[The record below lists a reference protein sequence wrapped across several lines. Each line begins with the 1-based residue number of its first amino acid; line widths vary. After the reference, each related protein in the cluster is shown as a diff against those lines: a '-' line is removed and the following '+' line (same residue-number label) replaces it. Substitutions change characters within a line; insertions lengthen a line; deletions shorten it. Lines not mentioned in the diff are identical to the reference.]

1 MNGSDS
7 LLKALWDGG
16 IRVCFANPGT
26 SEMHLVGGLDR
37 QHGMRAVL
45 GLFEGVCT
53 GAADGYGR
61 MLDRPAATLLHLGPG
76 LANGLSNLHN
86 AFRAHSP
93 VVNIVGDHARTHRA
107 LDAPLTSD
115 IEGTAR
121 PFSHWVRT
129 SQSVREIAEDAAA
142 AVAAAR
148 RAPGHVATLI
158 VPADVTWEKVEPQDE
173 ASLAAAIPA
182 VHARKPRES
191 NIEAVAAALS
201 GRLDASAIILNGRA
215 LREDTLEIAGRIA
228 AATGARLLFPT
239 HAARIARGA
248 GRVQVERIPYVIDQA
263 MALLAEFRTLIL
275 VGAKPPVAFFGYP
288 DRPGRLTRP
297 DTRVLELASIEEDL
311 DVAIRALADL
321 LVTDKREI
329 SKSKMEPQSR
339 PTGDITRDKI
349 GLMLA
354 SVIPENSVV
363 VDESITTGRNF
374 LSATSTARPHDWLM
388 GTGGSIGYA
397 LPCAIGAAIA
407 CPDRRILALESDG
420 SGMYMPQALWTMAR
434 ESLDVLT
441 LVFANRKYQILRT
454 EFKNMGIEAISER
467 AAKLLDIDSPTVDWV
482 GLAKALGVTA
492 KRATSMEDLGAA
504 LDVGLSERGPM
515 LIEAVL

>member
-37 QHGMRAVL
+37 QSGMRAVL
-45 GLFEGVCT
+45 GLLEGVCT

-61 MLDRPAATLLHLGPG
+61 MLDKPAATLLHLGPG

-86 AFRAHSP
+86 ALRAQSP
-93 VVNIVGDHARTHRA
+93 IVNIVGDHARTHRA

-121 PFSHWVRT
+121 PFSHWIRT
-129 SQSVREIAEDAAA
+129 SQSAREIPQDGAA

-148 RAPGHVATLI
+148 SAPGHVATLI
-158 VPADVTWEKVEPQDE
+158 VPADVTWEKIDTHDE
-173 ASLAAAIPA
+173 VDPGSAPTLQ
-182 VHARKPRES
+182 ARKPRVS
-191 NIEAVAAALS
+191 NIEAVAGVLS
-201 GRLDASAIILNGRA
+201 GKGDPAAIILNGRA

-228 AATGARLLFPT
+228 GATGARLLFPT
-239 HAARIARGA
+239 HAARITRGA
-248 GRVQVERIPYVIDQA
+248 GRVEAQRIPYVIDQA
-263 MALLAEFRTLIL
+263 TAMLAEFRTLVL
-275 VGAKPPVAFFGYP
+275 VGAKAPVAFFGYP

-297 DTRVLELASIEEDL
+297 DTQVLELASNDEDL
-311 DVAIRALADL
+311 DGAIRALADL
-321 LVTDKREI
+321 VVTNKHEI
-329 SKSKMEPQSR
+329 AKPQLELPGR
-339 PTGDITRDKI
+339 PTGGITRDKL
-349 GLMLA
+349 GVLLA
-354 SVIPENSVV
+354 SVIPDNSIV

-374 LSATSTARPHDWLM
+374 LSVTRTARPHDWLM
-388 GTGGSIGYA
+388 GSGGSIGYG

-407 CPDRRILALESDG
+407 CPDRRVLALESDG

-441 LVFANRKYQILRT
+441 LVFANRQYQILRT
-454 EFKNMGIEAISER
+454 EFKNMGIDGISER
-467 AAKLLDIDSPTVDWV
+467 AAKLLDIDSPTIDWV
-482 GLAKALGVTA
+482 SLAKAFGVPA
-492 KRATSMEDLGAA
+492 KRATSMEDLAGAI
-504 LDVGLSERGPM
+504 DVGLSERGPM
-515 LIEAVL
+515 LIEVVL